1 MKMIKWPRI
10 FSRKKKLR
18 AATRRATASGA
29 DFDDLSEPNMKL
41 SRALLIVLLLHVVAV
56 AGIIAFNAI
65 KSRQGGIAVVSSS
78 HVTKTASSHE
88 DAKATPSS
96 PAKPAKKA
104 KANDA
109 IPEGGKV
116 YIVAKGDNP
125 VTIAKKFKVSY
136 DDLLAANHIDDPHKL
151 KVGQKLIIPSKAT
164 KPKKGNE

>member
-18 AATRRATASGA
+18 ATTRRATASGA

-65 KSRQGGIAVVSSS
+65 KSRQGGIAVVNPS
-78 HVTKTASSHE
+78 HVTKTATNHE

-96 PAKPAKKA
+96 PGKPAKKP
-104 KANDA
+104 KANDP
-109 IPEGGKV
+109 IPEG
-116 YIVAKGDNP
+116 A
-125 VTIAKKFKVSY
+125 
-136 DDLLAANHIDDPHKL
+136 
-151 KVGQKLIIPSKAT
+151 
-164 KPKKGNE
+164 